1 MTRKQAMTNA
11 CLRGDLRQMDGKGQM
26 DGKAER
32 LLHQIEAIDEH
43 V

>member
-1 MTRKQAMTNA
+1 MTNA
-11 CLRGDLRQMDGKGQM
+11 CLRGDLRQM